1 MSLKVIEGKDGWL
14 FLHNDTNKV
23 IDQVTGK
30 KFLDQE
36 EVKIWE
42 KELADRQAH
51 AKSQGYKYLFLIIP
65 NKHCIYSEYLPNEYV
80 LSDKRPAIQL
90 KQASALVY
98 YPDEDLLNY
107 KKMSEVY
114 HKTDTHWNNVGASLV
129 YNNLAAKLS
138 IDARINIDIS
148 TSKILGDLGSK
159 MIPARYSTEYTIEL
173 PDEGTVI
180 FNNKVH
186 NIGGVIV
193 HVGPDKSLPCAVV
206 FGDSFVRSSL
216 VYLGQFF
223 SKVYFFHTPV
233 YDKKLVEAIKPDV
246 VISANVERFIYKW
259 NPVAPTFLGSLLDKL
274 GSFMNIPKSVM
285 LNVDFNGYESF
296 FQKDE
301 LDAVKA
307 LKNDWIKLFCSEK
320 FGSIDFT
327 GDIDLNQCLDI
338 YKYGLEQGIN
348 VPAFYGY
355 IFDRLV
361 DLKKYDDAILV
372 MNSSIKMNGK
382 IAQSHVSLSNA
393 FVYKRKF
400 SEAIPCVIKALEIDS
415 ENCNYLNHLSNIY
428 RMSGDFVNAELAA
441 KRSIEINDKIAQSFI
456 SLSNALIG
464 QKKFSEAISSMIK
477 ALEIDPE
484 NCYYLNKLSDI
495 YRMAGDP
502 LSAETVSKRSI
513 QLNDTI
519 PQSFISLSNALVAR
533 KKFSEAIDCILKAL
547 NIDST
552 NCNYLN
558 HLSNVYK
565 ISGDFFNAESVAKKS
580 IQINDAIPQSFI
592 SLSNALIAQEKFQDA
607 ITCLRKALDLDPKNA
622 DYLNRLNKVCRQSG
636 DTANVPAASTK

>member
-42 KELADRQAH
+42 KELADRKVH

-65 NKHCIYSEYLPNEYV
+65 NKHCIYSEYLPDEYV
-80 LSDKRPAIQL
+80 LSNKRPAIQL
-90 KQASALVY
+90 KQASDLVY

-107 KKMSEVY
+107 KKISEVY

-148 TSKILGDLGSK
+148 TGKLLGDLGSK

-173 PDEGTVI
+173 PDEGTII

-223 SKVYFFHTPV
+223 SKIYFFHAPV

-246 VISANVERFIYKW
+246 VISANVERFINKW
-259 NPVAPTFLGSLLDKL
+259 NPVAPTFLGYLLDKL

-285 LNVDFNGYESF
+285 MNVDFSGYENF

-327 GDIDLNQCLDI
+327 GDIDINQCLDI

-348 VPAFYGY
+348 VPAFYRY

-361 DLKKYDDAILV
+361 DLKQYDDAILV

-400 SEAIPCVIKALEIDS
+400 SEAIPCVIKALEIDP

-428 RMSGDFVNAELAA
+428 RMSGDFVNAELIA
-441 KRSIEINDKIAQSFI
+441 KRSIEINDKITQSFI

-464 QKKFSEAISSMIK
+464 QKKFPEAISSMIK

>member
-42 KELADRQAH
+42 KELADRKVH

-65 NKHCIYSEYLPNEYV
+65 NKHCIYSEYLPDEYV
-80 LSDKRPAIQL
+80 LSNKRPAIQL
-90 KQASALVY
+90 KQASDLVY

-107 KKMSEVY
+107 KKISEVY

-148 TSKILGDLGSK
+148 TGKLLGDLGSK

-173 PDEGTVI
+173 PDEGTII

-223 SKVYFFHTPV
+223 SKIYFFHAPV

-246 VISANVERFIYKW
+246 VISANVERFINKW
-259 NPVAPTFLGSLLDKL
+259 NPVAPTFLGYLLDKL

-285 LNVDFNGYESF
+285 MNVDFSGYENF

-327 GDIDLNQCLDI
+327 GDIDINQCLDI

-348 VPAFYGY
+348 VPAFYRY

-361 DLKKYDDAILV
+361 DLKQYDDAILV

-400 SEAIPCVIKALEIDS
+400 SEAIPCVIKALEIDP

-428 RMSGDFVNAELAA
+428 RMSGDFVNAELIA
-441 KRSIEINDKIAQSFI
+441 KRSNEINDKITQSFI

-464 QKKFSEAISSMIK
+464 QKKFPEAISSMIK